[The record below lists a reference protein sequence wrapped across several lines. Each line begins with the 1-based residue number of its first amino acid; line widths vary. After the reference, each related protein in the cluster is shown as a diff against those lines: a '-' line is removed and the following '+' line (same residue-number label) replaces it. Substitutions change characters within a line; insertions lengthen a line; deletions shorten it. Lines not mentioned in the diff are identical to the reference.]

1 MKINILFV
9 IPSLEISGAE
19 KVCCQICDNL
29 DYDKFNVSLISLS
42 NNVPLLDTLKN
53 KDKINFYSCNEPEKL
68 GFPWFS
74 FKSFIKFNK
83 IIRKIKPNIVHSHLW
98 GIHCIYLLAFLFL
111 KNKPKF
117 LATIHSSG
125 YIYTSNKI
133 SSRSFKFIENTIY
146 KIFKFNL
153 IAISN
158 AVEDTIKKNL
168 YYNTLTKIENGID
181 VSLFS
186 PDKRIKYSIFKNN
199 NYNNNFPILIH
210 VGKAAENKRQIDII
224 KAISLI
230 KNDFPNLKLLL
241 VGRNNKEAFAEI
253 TNELGIEDNVDFI
266 EPTNEVIKYLSIA
279 DIGIFPSIYEGLSL
293 ALAEMMSCGL
303 PLVISDIPSFTEM
316 TNHGEAALIVPI
328 KNPVEIA
335 NKIRYLLEN
344 PGVAQSIKKRARELA
359 MKKYSI
365 DNMIKKHI
373 DLYESIY
380 NCKCK

>member
-1 MKINILFV
+1 MKINLLLI
-9 IPSLEISGAE
+9 IPSLQIAGAE

-29 DYDKFNVSLISLS
+29 DYDIFNVSLISLS

-74 FKSFIKFNK
+74 FKSFIKFTK
-83 IIRKIKPNIVHSHLW
+83 IIKKIEPDIVHSHLW

-111 KNKPKF
+111 KRKPKF
-117 LATIHSSG
+117 LATIHSAG
-125 YIYTSNKI
+125 FIYTSNKT
-133 SSRSFKFIENTIY
+133 SSRFFKFIENSIY

-186 PDKRIKYSIFKNN
+186 PDKKTKYSIFKND
-199 NYNNNFPILIH
+199 NYKNNFPILIH
-210 VGKAAENKRQIDII
+210 VGRAAEEKRQIDII
-224 KAISLI
+224 RAIALI

-241 VGRNNKEAFAEI
+241 VGKNNKEAFAEI
-253 TNELGIEDNVDFI
+253 TNELGIENNVDFI
-266 EPTNEVIKYLSIA
+266 EPTNEVIKYLSIS

-293 ALAEMMSCGL
+293 SFAEMMSCGL
-303 PLVISDIPSFTEM
+303 PLVISDIPSLTEM
-316 TNHGEAALIVPI
+316 TNYEEAALIVPT
-328 KNPVEIA
+328 KSPEEIA
-335 NKIRYLLEN
+335 NKVRLLIED
-344 PGVAQSIKKRARELA
+344 KRLAETKGYNARKLA
-359 MKKYSI
+359 VEKYTI
-365 DNMIKKHI
+365 DVMVKKHSS
-373 DLYESIY
+373 LYKSFFNEIL
-380 NCKCK
+380 